1 MGRSGGDAISEL
13 AGGTSLPA
21 SGKLQSC
28 MIQDA
33 SPEAWVVWMA
43 TNWGNIASVAGLALS
58 VWVIV
63 VAKRAKEA
71 VDDLRQTFARRS
83 LAQDLRDCGEDVSL
97 VNVLTDGEKWDL
109 AATTCYRI
117 IQKISFLETR
127 WSAHVDDDSRKA
139 ITVVGSQLETIISR
153 YRRFR
158 KQAPSALELQ
168 SVEDA
173 ILRVNTLLSSEVGK
187 YEKRADE

>member
-1 MGRSGGDAISEL
+1 LTLPTNESPATLL
-13 AGGTSLPA
+13 AWLA
-21 SGKLQSC
+21 S
-28 MIQDA
+28 
-33 SPEAWVVWMA
+33 
-43 TNWGNIASVAGLALS
+43 NWGNLASVLGLALS
-58 VWVIV
+58 AWVLA
-63 VAKRAKEA
+63 VATRAEEA
-71 VDDLRQTFARRS
+71 VNELKLAFARRS
-83 LAQDLRDCGEDVSL
+83 LAQELRDCGEDVNM

-117 IQKISFLETR
+117 IQKVTFLESR

-139 ITVVGSQLETIISR
+139 LTLINSQLETIINR
-153 YRRFR
+153 YRKFR

-187 YEKRADE
+187 HEQRADL